1 MRRFGINTVAGVIS
15 LIDWNLVFAD
25 LVSVAEFVA
34 AFMNIIVC
42 VVPFDKVHIK
52 STEHMKKLML
62 PKQIIKMIHEKRRL

>member
-1 MRRFGINTVAGVIS
+1 MRRFGINTVAGVLS
-15 LIDWNLVFAD
+15 QIDWNLVFAD

-34 AFMNIIVC
+34 AFMNIIG

-62 PKQIIKMIHEKRRL
+62 PKQIMKMIHEKRRL